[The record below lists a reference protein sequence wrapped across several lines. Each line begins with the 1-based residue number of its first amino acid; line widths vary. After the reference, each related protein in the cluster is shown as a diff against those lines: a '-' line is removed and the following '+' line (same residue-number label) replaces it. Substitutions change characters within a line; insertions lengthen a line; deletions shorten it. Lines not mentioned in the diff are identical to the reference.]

1 MLLSEGAN
9 RGRPYQESQT
19 ATGKQKD
26 PYYFTFFNEK
36 NEEKRDGTVESPDH
50 SRIQSKL
57 SDKRRDT
64 SDSGSRRPA
73 PPRQRLSEL
82 FKESL
87 LKTEASRTEHSK
99 ENFEAQQK
107 TIPTKPQL
115 KVKSKLKLEKKL
127 FAPGPSQTSTVN
139 S

>member
-1 MLLSEGAN
+1 
-9 RGRPYQESQT
+9 
-19 ATGKQKD
+19 
-26 PYYFTFFNEK
+26 
-36 NEEKRDGTVESPDH
+36 VESPDPRPDQ
-50 SRIQSKL
+50 SRLQSKL

-64 SDSGSRRPA
+64 SDSASRPPA

-87 LKTEASRTEHSK
+87 LKTEASHTEHSK
-99 ENFEAQQK
+99 ENFESQQK

-127 FAPGPSQTSTVN
+127 FTSGPSQNSTVN
-139 S
+139 P